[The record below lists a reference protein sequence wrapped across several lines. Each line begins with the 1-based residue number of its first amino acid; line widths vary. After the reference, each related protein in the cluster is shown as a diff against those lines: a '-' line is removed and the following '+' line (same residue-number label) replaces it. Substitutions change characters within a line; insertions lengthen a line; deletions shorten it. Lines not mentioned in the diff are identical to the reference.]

1 MTETETQNSEAF
13 NGWANRETWNIALW
27 INNEENLYR
36 AALNAIDTLEARG
49 TLHESLTPSW
59 VKAFASVQFDVV
71 FGKAETPDGTKT
83 TDPKID
89 WSAIADM
96 FKEFA

>member
-1 MTETETQNSEAF
+1 
-13 NGWANRETWNIALW
+13 
-27 INNEENLYR
+27 
-36 AALNAIDTLEARG
+36 
-49 TLHESLTPSW
+49 

>member
-1 MTETETQNSEAF
+1 MVETETQTPEAF

-27 INNEENLYR
+27 INNDENLYR
-36 AALNAIDTLEARG
+36 AAVNAIDTLEARG
-49 TLHESLTPSW
+49 TLSESLTASW
-59 VKAFASVQFDVV
+59 AKAFATVQFDAV

-96 FKEFA
+96 FKEIA